1 MIALDYET
9 LALHND
15 LSDDDKNLPPM
26 IFRGN
31 FLDVDERKDA
41 IDAIS
46 EYMASFEDDES
57 KSVFVSPVLN
67 VCTDYVRMLSN
78 GYNMVTDYTRQLLA

>member
-1 MIALDYET
+1 MSKSEYVKPPASPVSSILSLSCSQIDNAMIALDYET

-46 EYMASFEDDES
+46 EYMTSFEDDES
-57 KSVFVSPVLN
+57 
-67 VCTDYVRMLSN
+67 
-78 GYNMVTDYTRQLLA
+78 